1 MALLAVPVR
10 PTVLQLK
17 VALALVVAFAI
28 VATTVK
34 VITLVCHAHQIAL
47 GIRLLRFVNVWPT
60 NT

>member
-34 VITLVCHAHQIAL
+34 VITLVFPALATVL
-47 GIRLLRFVNVWPT
+47 GIPLQKFVSVWLI
-60 NT
+60 NI